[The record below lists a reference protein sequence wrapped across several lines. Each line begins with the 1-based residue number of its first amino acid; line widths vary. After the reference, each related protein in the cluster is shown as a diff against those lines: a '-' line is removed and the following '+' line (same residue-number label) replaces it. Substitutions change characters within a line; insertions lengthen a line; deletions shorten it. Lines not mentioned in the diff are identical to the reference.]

1 MSEQQYAF
9 AIGFDADATEMTPQ
23 QEANWQE
30 MVQHIAQSIT
40 AAHLPSVFSERWD
53 EFGHGRVFW
62 GTRTECGAI
71 QQVLS
76 QFPVV
81 LQEER
86 NLDEGYYALGG
97 QRYYVTALG
106 EIYELPIDGAL
117 ESPPPP
123 PHQLSSIPIDAY
135 RVHNISPEMTRYVQT
150 IRQSGFIAESE
161 VAPAT
166 VTEAEPTTVPDP
178 VISSFIEDL
187 QSEISSLKGQVAIL
201 SNDLA
206 QSRAIAA
213 VKIDPA
219 LFETLQQ
226 EYAVKQDQFEQLR
239 QQHLDKQDQYTQ
251 LEREVHSLEAQVVT
265 LQETT
270 QGTTHL
276 QELETLR
283 TQLYQQQQQTHTLEQ
298 QLQAIQGT
306 VATAIS
312 RENHETSQ
320 QHLAQR
326 TAQVVELEQRLQRS
340 EAETVQLQARLQ
352 EFQQFVDPQAHT
364 ELQVQFQSQAD
375 EGEALQTKIRTLE
388 TELQQQQTE
397 LATSHRLAQER
408 NDTLVQ
414 DTLVQSTQIA
424 ELERMVRQLQGEV
437 QQWKAMAEEKVD
449 FIEYQRVQQELTHLR
464 GRLRQGIW
472 GRLLGWLFL

>member
-30 MVQHIAQSIT
+30 MVQHITQAI
-40 AAHLPSVFSERWD
+40 AAANLPPVFSERWD

-62 GTRTECGAI
+62 GSRTECGTV

-86 NLDEGYYALGG
+86 NLDEGYYALGA

-106 EIYELPIDGAL
+106 EIYELSVDGAL
-117 ESPPPP
+117 EQPSPPQPLP
-123 PHQLSSIPIDAY
+123 SIPIDAY
-135 RVHNISPEMTRYVQT
+135 RLHNISPEMTQQVET
-150 IRQSGFIAESE
+150 IRQSEFIADSDVNPSPVLET
-161 VAPAT
+161 AT
-166 VTEAEPTTVPDP
+166 TPVPDP
-178 VISSFIEDL
+178 IVSAFVEDL
-187 QSEISSLKGQVAIL
+187 QSEIKSLKEQVATL

-226 EYAVKQDQFEQLR
+226 EYAAKQDQFEQLR
-239 QQHLDKQDQYTQ
+239 QQHLDKQDQYIQ
-251 LEREVHSLEAQVVT
+251 LEREVPSLEAQIVA
-265 LQETT
+265 LQETI
-270 QGTTHL
+270 QEATHP

-283 TQLYQQQQQTHTLEQ
+283 TQLHQHQQQTHALEQ
-298 QLQAIQGT
+298 Q
-306 VATAIS
+306 
-312 RENHETSQ
+312 
-320 QHLAQR
+320 
-326 TAQVVELEQRLQRS
+326 LQRS
-340 EAETVQLQARLQ
+340 EAETAQLQARLQ
-352 EFQQFVDPQAHT
+352 EFQQFIDPQAHT
-364 ELQVQFQSQAD
+364 ELQTQFQAQSE
-375 EGEALQTKIRTLE
+375 EGEALRTKIRTLE

-397 LATSHRLAQER
+397 LTTSHRLAQER

-414 DTLVQSTQIA
+414 DALVQSTQIA
-424 ELERMVRQLQGEV
+424 ELERTVRQLQGEV

-449 FIEYQRVQQELTHLR
+449 FIEYQRLQQELTGLR